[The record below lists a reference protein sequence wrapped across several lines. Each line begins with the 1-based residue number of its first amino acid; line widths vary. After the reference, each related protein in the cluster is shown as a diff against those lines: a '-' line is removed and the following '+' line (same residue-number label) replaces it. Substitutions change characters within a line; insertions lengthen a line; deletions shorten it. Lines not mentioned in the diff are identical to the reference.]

1 MTDRKAPTVRVYYFD
16 FVDNHC
22 GRWTRYHYATRKDA
36 CDERRRTIA
45 NLGVP
50 VKNMEFCGEY
60 GDVTRVT
67 RANIELTQAGVL
79 LALNGADPNGE

>member
-1 MTDRKAPTVRVYYFD
+1 MANRIPTVRVYYFD

-22 GRWTRYHYATRKDA
+22 GRWSRWFYQTHKEASEA
-36 CDERRRTIA
+36 RRA
-45 NLGVP
+45 KLAELDVP
-50 VKNMEFCGEY
+50 VREMEFCGEY

-67 RANIELTQAGVL
+67 RGDVELTQAGIV

>member
-1 MTDRKAPTVRVYYFD
+1 MTERKRPTVRVYYFD

-22 GRWTRYHYATRKDA
+22 GRWSRWFFETRKEA
-36 CDERRRTIA
+36 SEVRRAKRA
-45 NLGVP
+45 ELGVST
-50 VKNMEFCGEY
+50 KEMEFCGEY

-67 RANIELTQAGVL
+67 RGDVELTAAGVV